1 MPIRTVAGATQPT
14 AEDLARART
23 WASLP
28 PEIQRNP
35 VQRAKYIGLG
45 EVVAAVAAPVARVLG
60 IKHCAA
66 CDKRKKWL
74 DAHAQ
79 FPRIFRRGTP

>member
-23 WASLP
+23 WATLP

-35 VQRAKYIGLG
+35 QVRAKYMGLG
-45 EVVAAVAAPVARVLG
+45 DVVAVAAAPIARALG
-60 IKHCAA
+60 VKHCAA
-66 CDKRKKWL
+66 CDKRKQWL
-74 DAHAQ
+74 NDRLL
-79 FPRIFRRGTP
+79 RIFRRGTP